1 MKGTRTKVD
10 FSKHILEHTE
20 SKEPIFVSVHHF
32 HKPGTIAGSIKFINI
47 DGKLLVTGDY
57 GSYVFCRG
65 FYPSAESEK
74 VSGGYWLEKIRQSS
88 IQKPCSYDADETI
101 ESLKEAISNVPEN
114 YSDQDK
120 IEKATEYYNDCLCHT
135 EDEWEYIEYARS
147 NMPDFMNHED
157 MVVGYKL
164 HEQLAVVFDAYDI
177 IIDIYKSKNPA

>member
-32 HKPGTIAGSIKFINI
+32 HQPGTIAGSIKFINI

-65 FYPSAESEK
+65 FYPSTESDK
-74 VSGGYWLEKIRQSS
+74 VSDGYWLEKIRQSS
-88 IQKPCSYDADETI
+88 IQKPCSYDSDETTN
-101 ESLKEAISNVPEN
+101 SLNEAIDNAEDNFGDKAKEAI
-114 YSDQDK
+114 
-120 IEKATEYYNDCLCHT
+120 IYYEECKNHT
-135 EDEWEYIEYARS
+135 EDEWDYIHRARID
-147 NMPDFMNHED
+147 MPFFMSSED

-164 HEQLAVVFDAYDI
+164 HDQLAVVFDAYDI

>member
-32 HKPGTIAGSIKFINI
+32 HIPGTIAESIKFINI

-65 FYPSAESEK
+65 FYPSAKSDK
-74 VSGGYWLEKIRQSS
+74 VSEQYWLEKLRGDS
-88 IQKPCSYDADETI
+88 IQKPCSYDSDETI
-101 ESLKEAISNVPEN
+101 EALRNASLDAIHNYSEKNSRKAIEYYDECEN
-114 YSDQDK
+114 Y
-120 IEKATEYYNDCLCHT
+120 A
-135 EDEWEYIEYARS
+135 EDEWAYIEHARC
-147 NMPDFMNHED
+147 NMPDFMSSENL
-157 MVVGYKL
+157 VVGYKL

-177 IIDIYKSKNPA
+177 IIDIYKSKEQAK